1 MAVTAFLPHKVFG
14 QRCKPPFFLQKSLV
28 SRLFLLNLHRAFE
41 CSRAVPYGY
50 AYAYAAELLS
60 LSISIKSQC
69 VTLVLSKKRY
79 QHYKPIHYV
88 MKKNLMNAALLG
100 LLVVAAPACTFVS
113 CKDYD
118 DDFNKVNNR
127 LDGLEAAKTQI
138 NTEITSLKSDLQK
151 ANEKAT
157 QLEAKLAE
165 YATKTE
171 LQNGLA
177 AKADKKELETAVN
190 NLSAKI
196 AEVAK
201 LETRIQALET
211 AKAELTALVNAKVDQ
226 KTYDAKVADIEGRL
240 TAAQSKATLAADK
253 ANTLEQTLNTL
264 KNKVDNQLVALDKFN
279 EKVAALEGKDAD
291 LQKKLDE
298 LKNTVTE
305 KVAELKKDVKALQ
318 DAGYQ
323 TAAQVDAKVNP
334 VAERV
339 GKLET
344 ALDMLRVAKVTSLVL
359 QPNHFEGGIEG
370 IISTDYVY
378 KALEKLDEA
387 NEKGV
392 VEFKTEGEAAGND
405 LVKNFAL
412 ATYHVNPSSAKV
424 DKNKENFAFVS
435 LRPTTRTSGSED
447 VTVSSV
453 DFDTAKGELYVGF
466 HNSLP
471 AEGPNEDGNDEI
483 NVVALSYTEKDGT
496 TARTVVSDYARV
508 VAAKYSKLRIGK
520 ASDDEVLAPEFLKKA
535 GKDNLKELA
544 ATEKEKRTF
553 TVLNDGTPA
562 KLAEQVRS
570 YGENAGERSFIDDNA
585 AQNSLLKEAGFEYKY
600 ALVKDGADDKST
612 DGFTIDPKT
621 GELKVEFDAEKPFQ
635 YVGKMAVVRVTLVD
649 ANGKVASVG
658 YFYARVSAPA
668 KVVANL
674 VVNDELKVV
683 CDKNSVHPELS
694 VDLEP
699 LTKYLAKN
707 FGMAEADVWKNGL
720 NNNFTIKTPGNV
732 HEQFTVKDGV
742 ATGVPVVERLGKL
755 LRSITPEGKNI
766 ITWSGLT
773 EEKVANL
780 RKAGESVSVI
790 LQVIKRDQ
798 PEHVVLYFEVKWAP
812 RSIQAQPEV
821 AFTGKPVA
829 NWWYQNQNVAAEQEQ
844 RMHVSIDGQ
853 NTFSHDLTKGFLPG
867 SVIAPAL
874 DATKYP
880 TDIKTT
886 ASAWK
891 FVEPRVKQAKGT
903 DGKAYNLSVS
913 ADGTS
918 FLAQE
923 MKGGKPDTLAKITSA
938 GVITY
943 QNNPVSKALL
953 NYAGYNELKDG
964 QTLTARVAYV
974 TTACAGKKVL
984 KATDATKKYAEFDVK
999 FIRPLNVNYTGRV
1012 AFDDANKA
1020 KQEAEINFEGAITD
1034 WRQVAK
1040 LSDLK
1045 AAYGALSVGFA
1056 PESEWTTNL
1065 NGVDIETVKL
1075 KDTFGSTFGV
1085 SVAADPAGTEVTTGE
1100 FTGYKEY
1107 AFGTYPKLQYVTNTA
1122 NLKQFTI
1129 RIPVYVKYHWGEI
1142 KSHIDVQVG
1151 KTLNQGN
1158 ARRK

>member
-1 MAVTAFLPHKVFG
+1 
-14 QRCKPPFFLQKSLV
+14 
-28 SRLFLLNLHRAFE
+28 
-41 CSRAVPYGY
+41 
-50 AYAYAAELLS
+50 
-60 LSISIKSQC
+60 
-69 VTLVLSKKRY
+69 
-79 QHYKPIHYV
+79 
-88 MKKNLMNAALLG
+88 MNAALLG

-177 AKADKKELETAVN
+177 TKADKKELETAVN

-211 AKAELTALVNAKVDQ
+211 AKAELTALVNAKVD
-226 KTYDAKVADIEGRL
+226 KKAYDAKVADIEGRL

-305 KVAELKKDVKALQ
+305 KVAALKNDVKALQ

-359 QPNHFEGGIEG
+359 QPDHFEGGVES

-378 KALEKLDEA
+378 KALEKLDKA
-387 NEKGV
+387 DEKGV
-392 VEFKTEGEAAGND
+392 VEFKAEGEATGED

-424 DKNKENFAFVS
+424 DENKENFAFVS
-435 LRPTTRTSGSED
+435 LRPTTRTSASEH
-447 VTVSSV
+447 VTVTSV
-453 DFDTAKGELYVGF
+453 DYDAAKGELNVGF
-466 HNSLP
+466 HNSLD
-471 AEGPNEDGNDEI
+471 AEGQNEDGNEEI

-508 VAAKYSKLRIGK
+508 VASQYDKLRIGK
-520 ASDDEVLAPEFLKKA
+520 VSEADVIAPEFLKKA
-535 GKDNLKELA
+535 GAENLTELA
-544 ATEKEKRTF
+544 ADKKEERTF
-553 TVLNDGTPA
+553 TVLNDGTSA
-562 KLAEQVRS
+562 QLAEQVRS
-570 YGENAGERSFIDDNA
+570 YGENGGVTAAIDDNA
-585 AQNSLLKEAGFEYKY
+585 AHESVLKAAGFTYKY

-612 DGFTIDPKT
+612 DAFTINPNT
-621 GELKVEFDAEKPFQ
+621 GELKVKFDAEKPFQ
-635 YVGKMAVVRVTLVD
+635 HVGKKAVVRVTLVD

-658 YFYARVSAPA
+658 YFYARVAAPA
-668 KVVANL
+668 KVVAHL
-674 VVNDELKVV
+674 VVDDPLKVV
-683 CDKNSVHPELS
+683 CDNNSVHPELS

-699 LTKYLAKN
+699 LTKYLAQN
-707 FGMAEADVWKNGL
+707 FGMKEADVWKNGL

-732 HEQFTVKDGV
+732 HEQFTVKEGV
-742 ATGVPVVERLGKL
+742 AAAVPVAERLGTL
-755 LRSITPEGKNI
+755 LRQPTDPQGKNI
-766 ITWSGLT
+766 LKWSGLT

-780 RKAGESVSVI
+780 RRAGESVSVI

-812 RSIQAQPEV
+812 KSIQAQPEV
-821 AFTGKPVA
+821 KFTGTPVD
-829 NWWYQNQNVAAEQEQ
+829 NWWYQNQNVATEQEQ
-844 RMHVSIDGQ
+844 RMHVSIDGK
-853 NTFSHDLTKGFLPG
+853 NTFSHDLTKGFLPN
-867 SVIAPAL
+867 SVTAPAL
-874 DATKYP
+874 DAAEYP
-880 TDIKTT
+880 TDIKNDVT
-886 ASAWK
+886 SAWK
-891 FVEPRVKQAKGT
+891 FVAPRVKQAKGT
-903 DGKAYNLSVS
+903 DGKAYKLSVS

-923 MKGGKPDTLAKITSA
+923 MKGAKPDTLAKITSA

-984 KATDATKKYAEFDVK
+984 NVTEATKKYAEFDVK
-999 FIRPLNVNYTGRV
+999 FIRPLNVNYTGQV
-1012 AFDDANKA
+1012 AFGDANQA
-1020 KQEAEINFEGAITD
+1020 KQEADINFESAITD

-1045 AAYGALSVGFA
+1045 SAYGDFAVGFA
-1056 PESEWTTNL
+1056 PEDEWTTNL
-1065 NGVDIETVKL
+1065 NGGDLETVKL
-1075 KDTFGSTFGV
+1075 KATFGSTYGV
-1085 SVAADPAGTEVTTGE
+1085 SVAADPAGTEVADGE
-1100 FTGYKEY
+1100 FKGYKEY
-1107 AFGTYPKLQYVTNTA
+1107 AFGTYPKLKYVTNTA
-1122 NLKQFTI
+1122 NLKKFTI

-1151 KTLNQGN
+1151 KTMNQSN